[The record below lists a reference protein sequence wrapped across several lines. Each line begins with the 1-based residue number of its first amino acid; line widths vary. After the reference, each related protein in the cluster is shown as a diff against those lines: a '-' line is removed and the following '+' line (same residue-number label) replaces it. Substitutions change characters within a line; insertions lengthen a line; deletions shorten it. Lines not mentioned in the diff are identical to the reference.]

1 MAWVLPTFGPTR
13 ACGVLGPLRARHD
26 GPPCGVAVLF
36 GREVVMT
43 HVIDRTTSERRRLA
57 RHFFE
62 MVAAMLIGMAVL
74 GALVRLSCVLTG
86 HEDLLDHPGFRAP
99 IMATN
104 MAIGMV
110 VWMRHRRHSRA
121 AIGEMAAAMYVPLVV
136 LAIPFWVGVLGG
148 GALLGLMHVL
158 MLPAMVVAMSRRR
171 DEYVHDH
178 RAPATGAALVQA
190 R

>member
-1 MAWVLPTFGPTR
+1 LDTGDFWPYPG
-13 ACGVLGPLRARHD
+13 ACLLGPMRARRD

-43 HVIDRTTSERRRLA
+43 HVIDRTASEHRLLV

-74 GALVRLSCVLTG
+74 GAVVRMSCVLTG

-104 MAIGMV
+104 MTIGMV
-110 VWMRHRRHSRA
+110 VWMRHRRHGRA

-136 LAIPFWVGVLGG
+136 LIIPFWVGLLGG
-148 GALLGLMHVL
+148 SALLGLMHVL
-158 MLPAMVVAMSRRR
+158 MLPAMVVAMNHRR

-178 RAPATGAALVQA
+178 RATATGAALVQA

>member
-1 MAWVLPTFGPTR
+1 MA
-13 ACGVLGPLRARHD
+13 
-26 GPPCGVAVLF
+26 
-36 GREVVMT
+36 
-43 HVIDRTTSERRRLA
+43 HVIDRTASEHRLLV

-74 GALVRLSCVLTG
+74 GAVVRMSCVVTG
-86 HEDLLDHPGFRAP
+86 HEDLLDHPGFGAP

-104 MAIGMV
+104 MTIGMV
-110 VWMRHRRHSRA
+110 VWMRHRRHGRA

-136 LAIPFWVGVLGG
+136 LIIPFWVGLLGG
-148 GALLGLMHVL
+148 SALLGLMHVL
-158 MLPAMVVAMSRRR
+158 MLPAMVIAMNHRR

-178 RAPATGAALVQA
+178 RATATGAALVQA